1 MIWRRGFRASRRAA
15 VAPAIPHPIIRTSVS
30 ANVSL
35 PPVKDE
41 SQRSGF
47 AQKVTCQQY
56 STASEATGW
65 YPQLSA
71 WIIVSWRVPPPRFAR
86 GTVLIARHSPRLEF
100 LCKALWQWKKSAGR
114 TFISHESSAICHID
128 RVPDVMT
135 PQFAYLYLSLRHSA
149 ILWRYSAMLRCTQPG

>member
-47 AQKVTCQQY
+47 AQKVTCQHY

-65 YPQLSA
+65 HTQRTNHQILGVMS
-71 WIIVSWRVPPPRFAR
+71 SVPSGRFAR

-100 LCKALWQWKKSAGR
+100 LCKAQRSTAATKQDLLGQVQYRFAVASG
-114 TFISHESSAICHID
+114 ESRGSTSYQHSETHPTLPRIGTD
-128 RVPDVMT
+128 
-135 PQFAYLYLSLRHSA
+135 LSQHCSV
-149 ILWRYSAMLRCTQPG
+149 T